1 MENHPSTDAFYHQ
14 KGREYME
21 SIWSKTIQ
29 IQEKDTLLKDNHT
42 EIAVIGGGITG
53 LLTAYFLQQNG
64 KKVVV
69 LEADRIGSG
78 QTKNTTAKI
87 TSQHGRIYSTLL
99 KDFGAE
105 NARLYAMAHQ
115 NAIDQYE
122 KIIEKEHISCHF
134 ERVKSY
140 LYSREQ
146 ENPIRREAEVAS
158 ILGIRA
164 YFTKKVN
171 LPFPVKGAVC
181 FEKQAQF
188 HPLEFIKALA
198 DNLTIY
204 EHTRVKK
211 VKGNCLITNQ
221 GRIYAKNI
229 VFATHYPFPN
239 FPGFYF
245 ARQHQE
251 RSYVIAISGIPK
263 GKDLYYSEDKE
274 GLSFRWYEDNL
285 LIGGGGHRTGE
296 ITSKDGYSWLEKK
309 IRSLYPEYTEVAR
322 WSAEDCITHDNLPFI
337 GKYSVFHPNW
347 YVATGLKKWG
357 MTGAMVSASL
367 LSDKI
372 CGRSNPYEQIFSPA
386 RCHLLI
392 SRKKLWSD
400 IKHSAKGLCFGHF
413 YLPFYSTNHL
423 KVGEAKIVRIGLQR
437 YGVYKDF
444 SGKLHKTSVKCPHL
458 GCMLHWNPEELSWDC
473 PCHGSRFDYDG
484 KLLDNPAQ
492 TNTNV

>member
-1 MENHPSTDAFYHQ
+1 
-14 KGREYME
+14 ME
-21 SIWSKTIQ
+21 SIWSKTTQ
-29 IQEKDTLLKDNHT
+29 MPEEKTLIKENNF
-42 EIAVIGGGITG
+42 EVAVIGGGITG
-53 LLTAYFLQQNG
+53 LLTAYLLQKNG
-64 KKVVV
+64 KQVVV

-87 TSQHGRIYSTLL
+87 TSQHGRIYTSLL
-99 KDFGAE
+99 KDYGAKK
-105 NARLYAMAHQ
+105 ARSYAMANQ
-115 NAIDQYE
+115 EAIEQYE
-122 KIIEKEHISCHF
+122 KIIRKEHIDCHF
-134 ERVKSY
+134 ERVNSY

-158 ILGIRA
+158 ILGIHA

-188 HPLEFIKALA
+188 HPLEFIKALSEK
-198 DNLTIY
+198 LTIY

-211 VKGNCLITNQ
+211 VKRNYLETNQ
-221 GRIYAKNI
+221 GKVFAKHI
-229 VFATHYPFPN
+229 VFATHYPFHN

-263 GKDLYYSEDKE
+263 WKGMYYSEGSE
-274 GLSFRWYEDNL
+274 GLSFRWFEDNL

-296 ITSKDGYSWLEKK
+296 EITAMDGFSWLEKK
-309 IRSLYPEYTEVAR
+309 IVSLYPDYTEVAR

-337 GKYSVFHPNW
+337 GKYSLFHPNW

-357 MTGAMVSASL
+357 MTGAMVSARL

-372 CGRSNPYEQIFSPA
+372 CGHYNPYEKLFTPS
-386 RCHLLI
+386 RCHLI
-392 SRKKLWSD
+392 VSRKKLWSD
-400 IKHSAKGLCFGHF
+400 IKHSTKGLSLGNF
-413 YLPFYSTNHL
+413 YLPFHTMHHL
-423 KVGEAKIVRIGLQR
+423 KNGEAQIVRIGFRR
-437 YGVYKDF
+437 YGVYKD
-444 SGKLHKTSVKCPHL
+444 SHGQIHKVSVKCPHL
-458 GCMLHWNPEELSWDC
+458 GCLLHWNPEELSWDC

-484 KLLDNPAQ
+484 NLLDNPAQ
-492 TNTNV
+492 TNTKASIE

>member
-1 MENHPSTDAFYHQ
+1 
-14 KGREYME
+14 ME
-21 SIWSKTIQ
+21 SIWSKTTQ
-29 IQEKDTLLKDNHT
+29 ISRKRTLMEEKNI

-64 KKVVV
+64 KEVIV
-69 LEADRIGSG
+69 LEANQIGSG

-87 TSQHGRIYSTLL
+87 TSQHGKIYASLL
-99 KDFGAE
+99 KDYGAE
-105 NARLYAMAHQ
+105 NARLYAMANQ
-115 NAIDQYE
+115 DAIDQYE
-122 KIIEKEHISCHF
+122 EIINREHISCHF

-140 LYSREQ
+140 LYSMEQ
-146 ENPIRREAEVAS
+146 ENPIRREAEIAS

-188 HPLEFIKALA
+188 HPLEFVKALA
-198 DNLTIY
+198 KKLTIY
-204 EHTRVKK
+204 EYTRVKK
-211 VKGNCLITNQ
+211 VKGNCLETSQ
-221 GRIYAKNI
+221 GKIYAKHI
-229 VFATHYPFPN
+229 IFATHYPFHN

-263 GKDLYYSEDKE
+263 WKGMYYSEDKE
-274 GLSFRWYEDNL
+274 GLSFRWYEDKL

-296 ITSKDGYSWLEKK
+296 ITSKNGFSWLEKK
-309 IRSLYPEYTEVAR
+309 ICSLYPDYTEVAR

-337 GKYSVFHPNW
+337 GKYSIFHPNW

-357 MTGAMVSASL
+357 MTGAMVSARL

-372 CGRSNPYEQIFSPA
+372 CGRFNPYENLFSPS
-386 RCHLLI
+386 RCHFFI

-400 IKHSAKGLCFGHF
+400 MKHSVKGLTLGNF
-413 YLPFYSTNHL
+413 YLPFQGIHHMEYG
-423 KVGEAKIVRIGLQR
+423 KAKIVRIGLRR
-437 YGVYKDF
+437 YGVYKDTN
-444 SGKLHKTSVKCPHL
+444 GKLHKVSVKCPHL

-484 KLLDNPAQ
+484 NLLDNPAQ
-492 TNTNV
+492 TNINTDTE